1 LAWRRRCGLQG
12 LLETHGLE
20 IDGDGAIRGGGE
32 DARIWEEALAVAA
45 DDDGL
50 VASKEEA
57 VWVGAAVGWMGSAAG
72 GTRGRGVAG
81 RIRFPLAC

>member
-1 LAWRRRCGLQG
+1 MQG

-57 VWVGAAVGWMGSAAG
+57 VWVEAAVGWMGGAAG